1 MRTLIIGFSTGRT
14 TVAAAIRLA
23 QGTKYSHV
31 YIRTVSEKWGRSFIY
46 QASGTKCN
54 IITYQRFVKQAD
66 VIKEFEIQVSEDV
79 YQEIVGGA
87 MDLSGEDYGVF
98 QLVGLGLVLAVRAL
112 TGIRI
117 RNPFKKGFICSEMV
131 ARLLKEYDDVLGVAD
146 FMERQGLEWDTITP
160 KDIDLLLTR
169 YFRAIPQDEK

>member
-14 TVAAAIRLA
+14 PVAAAIRLA

-31 YIRTVSEKWGRSFIY
+31 YIRTISNSWGRSFVY

-54 IITYQRFVKQAD
+54 IITYQRFLKHAD

-87 MDLSGEDYGVF
+87 MDLAGEDYGIF
-98 QLVGLGLVLAVRAL
+98 QLVGLSMVLAVRAL

-117 RNPFKKGFICSEMV
+117 RNPFKKGFVCSEMV
-131 ARLLKEYDDVLGVAD
+131 AKLLREYDEVLNVTD
-146 FMERQGLEWDTITP
+146 FMERNDLTWDTITP
-160 KDIDLLLTR
+160 KDIDLILTR
-169 YFRAIPQDEK
+169 YFRTLIPA